1 MKPPLVF
8 AHRGASFDAPENTL
22 TAFRLGME
30 QGADGIELDVRLTA
44 DGELAVFHD
53 DNLDRT
59 TDGTGPVS
67 AHTLWELQQFDAGRW
82 KAERFEGEG
91 IPTLDEVFEALP
103 GVLVNVELKSHSV
116 RADGLE
122 EKVLACIRRHGAAGN
137 ILISSFNPLALA
149 RMRAL
154 DPALPLAMVF
164 GPDLSLPL
172 RRAWLRQ
179 LARPAALHPHHTMV
193 TPHHMAWAQGHGL
206 RVNAWTVDDPA
217 EMRRLIA
224 LDVDGMFTNVPAV
237 LRDILRAEETRS
249 EEPMDE

>member
-8 AHRGASFDAPENTL
+8 AHRGASRDAPENTL
-22 TAFRLGME
+22 TAFRLGLE
-30 QGADGIELDVRLTA
+30 QGADWIELDVRLTS
-44 DGELAVFHD
+44 DGQLAVFHD
-53 DNLDRT
+53 DALDRT

-82 KAERFEGEG
+82 KGERFAGET

-103 GVLVNVELKSHSV
+103 GVLVNVELKSVSV
-116 RADGLE
+116 LADGLE
-122 EKVLACIRRHGAAGN
+122 EKVLACIRAHGAEGDV
-137 ILISSFNPLALA
+137 LISSFNPLALA

-154 DPALPLAMVF
+154 EPALPLAMVF

-172 RRAWLRQ
+172 RRAWLRS

-193 TPHHMAWAQGHGL
+193 TARHMAWARRHGL

-217 EMRRLIA
+217 EMRRLLA
-224 LDVDGMFTNVPAV
+224 LGVDGIFTNVPGV
-237 LRDILRAEETRS
+237 LREVIRDATG
-249 EEPMDE
+249 